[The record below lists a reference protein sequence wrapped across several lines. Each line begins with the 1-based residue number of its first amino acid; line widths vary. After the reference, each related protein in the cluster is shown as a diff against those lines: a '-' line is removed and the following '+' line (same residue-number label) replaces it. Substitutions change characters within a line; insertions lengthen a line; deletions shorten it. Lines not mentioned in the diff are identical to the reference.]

1 MELQENAGKR
11 ALVIIHLSSLD
22 SFTEEY
28 GFANGAYVASQLC
41 AAIQAHDG
49 LVVVVDQGWEFNG
62 EKSDPRQ
69 LVLKALEK
77 HSQVVWFS
85 HTEETLIYSDQWGQP
100 MQQLGA
106 LLRDRGVT
114 SIVLGGCYASEDEER
129 GCVNAARKAIAAQGF
144 ACQIDKDLCGFEEED
159 EE

>member
-1 MELQENAGKR
+1 MELQENASKR

-28 GFANGAYVASQLC
+28 GFANGAYVASQLYT
-41 AAIQAHDG
+41 AIQKHDG

-69 LVLKALEK
+69 LVLSLLEK
-77 HSQVVWFS
+77 HPQAVWFP
-85 HTEETLIYSDQWGQP
+85 HTEETLMYSDQWDQP

-106 LLRDRGVT
+106 LLRDQGVS

-129 GCVNAARKAIAAQGF
+129 GCVNAARKSLAA
-144 ACQIDKDLCGFEEED
+144 
-159 EE
+159 